1 MAGGVEC
8 NAGMIHHSIKYHKDS
23 IGRGL
28 TKVSITKGGVIRN
41 HDVQSRPSCE

>member
-8 NAGMIHHSIKYHKDS
+8 NAGMIYHSIKYHKDS

-28 TKVSITKGGVIRN
+28 TKVSIIKGGVVCN
-41 HDVQSRPSCE
+41 HDVQSRPNGE